1 MKVSVDQEGCI
12 GCGLCVGIEPG
23 VFFMNDDGKAE
34 ANDTVLPE
42 QEEGTLQAIEMC
54 PVAAISEE

>member
-42 QEEGTLQAIEMC
+42 QEEGTL
-54 PVAAISEE
+54 